1 MTKLDQFM
9 ARQCQ
14 MLQCSSV
21 QWSQS
26 HPLGYVAVS
35 KAVRSLAWGRRARDP
50 RRPPPPPHGAHTER
64 LSNFEAEYQSYILD
78 TMYGMAAAPGPTDGW
93 TDRPRHASTYPF
105 ISHGTNYQK
114 CVRKLETKLFL
125 HVDWFQS
132 KVYIIQF
139 ELLIHKINWKQKQ
152 KWINH
157 VKWFVFLAQIIQ
169 LDWV

>member
-35 KAVRSLAWGRRARDP
+35 KAVRLLARGRRAREP
-50 RRPPPPPHGAHTER
+50 RLPPPHGAHTER

-78 TMYGMAAAPGPTDGW
+78 AMYGMAAGPTDGW
-93 TDRPRHASTYPF
+93 TDRPRPASTYPF
-105 ISHGTNYQK
+105 ISHGTNQQK
-114 CVRKLETKLFL
+114 CVRKLETKLL
-125 HVDWFQS
+125 HVDFKERS
-132 KVYIIQF
+132 
-139 ELLIHKINWKQKQ
+139 N
-152 KWINH
+152 
-157 VKWFVFLAQIIQ
+157 
-169 LDWV
+169 